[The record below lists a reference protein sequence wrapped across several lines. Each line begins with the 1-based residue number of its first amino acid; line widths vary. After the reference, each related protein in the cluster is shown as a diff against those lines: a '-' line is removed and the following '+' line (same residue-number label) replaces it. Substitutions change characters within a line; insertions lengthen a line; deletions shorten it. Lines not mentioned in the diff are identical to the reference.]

1 MKKLPT
7 AFIWDIDG
15 VICDSFQEE
24 FIKQFA
30 DGDFTM
36 FERNIP
42 NYPANRWATA
52 MVNTLSLEHRIIFV
66 TARDE
71 AYREETIKWLT
82 RELDTKYL
90 CSADLYMRPVGDR
103 RSDDII
109 KKELFEKFKDS
120 FNILCALDDR
130 HDNCRLWQSLGI
142 PALTNTIPKE
152 E

>member
-7 AFIWDIDG
+7 AFLWDIDG

-30 DGDFTM
+30 DNDFTM

-42 NYPANRWATA
+42 NYPANRWAVS
-52 MVNTLSLEHRIIFV
+52 MINTLSLEHRIIFV

-71 AYREETIKWLT
+71 SFREETIKWLT
-82 RELDTKYL
+82 STLDTKYL
-90 CSADLYMRPVGDR
+90 HSSDLYMRPAGDVR
-103 RSDDII
+103 GDDII
-109 KKELFEKFKDS
+109 KKELFEKFKGQ
-120 FNILCALDDR
+120 FNILCAIDDR
-130 HDNCRLWQSLGI
+130 LDNCRLWQSLGI
-142 PALTNTIPKE
+142 PALTNTIAE